1 MRTIQRMWGTIRREK
16 DRAEIGRDASGVCR
30 AACSGEQ
37 PGNFGESGSVFFMA
51 SALVSNVVT
60 EKRNSLPWIRSG
72 EEAVGNGLLEN
83 ILRPAYCEEGKNAMD
98 GHSGCDPRHM
108 RYTKRP
114 PRLLFREP
122 PGRVH
127 ELADDELRKMTSS
140 QAEDPFTG
148 QCRDSLY
155 L

>member
-1 MRTIQRMWGTIRREK
+1 MCGKIRREK

-72 EEAVGNGLLEN
+72 EEAVGT
-83 ILRPAYCEEGKNAMD
+83 AKKGKMQWMD
-98 GHSGCDPRHM
+98 IQDVTPS
-108 RYTKRP
+108 T
-114 PRLLFREP
+114 
-122 PGRVH
+122 
-127 ELADDELRKMTSS
+127 
-140 QAEDPFTG
+140 
-148 QCRDSLY
+148 
-155 L
+155 